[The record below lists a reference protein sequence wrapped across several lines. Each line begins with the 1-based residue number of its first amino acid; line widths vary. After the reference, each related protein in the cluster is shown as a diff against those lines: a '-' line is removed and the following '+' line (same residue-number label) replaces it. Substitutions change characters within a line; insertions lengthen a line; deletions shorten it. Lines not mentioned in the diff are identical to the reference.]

1 MGQHSECV
9 SSPGTPGALIMTT
22 DPLHVVREHP
32 LCAETPAAQ
41 LPQPLTPAASVYV
54 RSNFDTPVFDAT
66 HRITVGGAV
75 DAPLSF
81 PVSDLDSMR
90 QHAVVMTLECAGN
103 GRLGMDPVPPGE
115 PWGFGAVSTTV
126 WSGVPL
132 SMILERA
139 GVQDG
144 VVEVLATAAD
154 HGLRDDAIVEGSS
167 RESACR
173 DVRFAR
179 SLPLHVAMHPDT
191 LVATHM
197 AGAPLTEAHGA
208 PVRLIV
214 PGWYGMASV
223 KWLASLELL
232 TVPFTGYFQRQ
243 RYVYDTGDQIEP
255 VTTARVKSMIT
266 TPLPDSHSGREVVV
280 RGWAWS
286 GAGGI
291 TRVEVG
297 VNTGAGE
304 TWRDAEIGT
313 PASRYAWTPFS
324 LPLVLPPAA
333 DNAASRAVTLRTR
346 ATDASGATQPEQIT
360 WNRLGYGNNAI
371 RGCTIHV
378 VS

>member
-1 MGQHSECV
+1 MGQHSERV
-9 SSPGTPGALIMTT
+9 PPSRSTRALTMNS
-22 DPLHVVREHP
+22 PLHVVREHP

-41 LPQPLTPAASVYV
+41 LPQPLTPPASVYV

-75 DAPLSF
+75 HTPLSF
-81 PVSDLDSMR
+81 PVSDLEAMR

-144 VVEVLATAAD
+144 AVEVLATAAD
-154 HGLRDDAIVEGSS
+154 HGPRDDAVGDGVSAAGSGH
-167 RESACR
+167 

-197 AGAPLTEAHGA
+197 AGAPLAEAHGA

-232 TVPFTGYFQRQ
+232 TTPFTGYFQRQ

-266 TPLPDSHSGREVVV
+266 SPLPESRGGREVVV

-333 DNAASRAVTLRTR
+333 DNAASRAVILRTR
-346 ATDASGATQPEQIT
+346 ATDASGAIQPEQIT

-371 RGCTIHV
+371 RDCTIHV
-378 VS
+378 VA

>member
-1 MGQHSECV
+1 MT
-9 SSPGTPGALIMTT
+9 SSAADPTAGA
-22 DPLHVVREHP
+22 LHVVREHP

-41 LPQPLTPAASVYV
+41 LPQPLTPAPSVYV
-54 RSNFDTPVFDAT
+54 RSNFDTPVFDAA

-75 DAPLSF
+75 DSPLSF
-81 PVSDLDSMR
+81 PLSDLEAMR

-103 GRLGMDPVPPGE
+103 GRLGMNPVPPGE

-132 SMILERA
+132 HMILERA
-139 GVQDG
+139 GVRDDA
-144 VVEVLATAAD
+144 VEVLASAAD
-154 HGLRDDAIVEGSS
+154 HGPRDDANGEG
-167 RESACR
+167 APA
-173 DVRFAR
+173 DVRFQR
-179 SLPLHVAMHPDT
+179 SMPLHVAMHPDT

-223 KWLASLELL
+223 KWLASLEVI
-232 TVPFTGYFQRQ
+232 TTPFTGYFQRR
-243 RYVYDTGDQIEP
+243 RYVYDTGDAIEP
-255 VTTARVKSMIT
+255 VTTARVKSIIT
-266 TPLPDSHSGREVVV
+266 TPTDGSSNGREIVV

-286 GAGGI
+286 GAGVV

-297 VNTGAGE
+297 VNTGSGE
-304 TWRDAEIGT
+304 SWRDAELGT
-313 PASRYAWTPFS
+313 AASRYAWTPFS
-324 LPLVLPPAA
+324 LPLVLPLPASY
-333 DNAASRAVTLRTR
+333 DASRTVTLRTR
-346 ATDASGATQPEQIT
+346 ATDASGAEQPEEIT

-371 RGCTIHV
+371 RSTTVHV